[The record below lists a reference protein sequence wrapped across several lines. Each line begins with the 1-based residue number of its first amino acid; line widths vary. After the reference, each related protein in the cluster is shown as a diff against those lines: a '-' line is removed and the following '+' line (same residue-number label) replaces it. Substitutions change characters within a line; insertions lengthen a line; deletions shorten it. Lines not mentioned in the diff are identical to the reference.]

1 MTREPF
7 ANQSTA
13 VGTQDSASRP
23 RYHQGVNVNEL
34 TVEILKQIRD
44 GVVTVGERVDQLG
57 ERVDHLETSLSERID
72 GTNGRLDRVEHGLL
86 DLGKFMRQIARDQ
99 ARYERW
105 HHKHVD
111 LLERGVGNLKARVT
125 KLEKRR
131 GS

>member
-1 MTREPF
+1 VR
-7 ANQSTA
+7 
-13 VGTQDSASRP
+13 
-23 RYHQGVNVNEL
+23 VNDL

-44 GVVTVGERVDQLG
+44 GVDNLGSSLGERIDRLG
-57 ERVDHLETSLSERID
+57 ERVDHLETSLGERID
-72 GTNGRLDRVEHGLL
+72 GTNQRLDRVEQGML

-99 ARYERW
+99 SRHERF

-111 LLERGVGNLKARVT
+111 VLEKDVDDLKARVS

>member
-1 MTREPF
+1 M
-7 ANQSTA
+7 
-13 VGTQDSASRP
+13 
-23 RYHQGVNVNEL
+23 NEI

-44 GVVTVGERVDQLG
+44 GVVAVG

-72 GTNGRLDRVEHGLL
+72 GTNGRLDRVEQGLL
-86 DLGKFMRQIARDQ
+86 DLGKFMRHIARDQ
-99 ARYERW
+99 ARHERF

-111 LLERGVGNLKARVT
+111 LLEKDVDELKVRVT

>member
-1 MTREPF
+1 M
-7 ANQSTA
+7 
-13 VGTQDSASRP
+13 D
-23 RYHQGVNVNEL
+23 EL

-44 GVVTVGERVDQLG
+44 GVDHLGNTLSERI
-57 ERVDHLETSLSERID
+57 DHLETSLSERID
-72 GTNGRLDRVEHGLL
+72 GTNGRLDRVEQGLL

-99 ARYERW
+99 TRHERF

-111 LLERGVGNLKARVT
+111 LLEKDVDALKVRVT

>member
-1 MTREPF
+1 M
-7 ANQSTA
+7 
-13 VGTQDSASRP
+13 
-23 RYHQGVNVNEL
+23 NEV

-44 GVVTVGERVDQLG
+44 GVVTVGQRVDRLESSLG
-57 ERVDHLETSLSERID
+57 ERIDHLETSLGERID
-72 GTNGRLDRVEHGLL
+72 GTNGRLDRVEQGLL

-99 ARYERW
+99 ARHERF

-111 LLERGVGNLKARVT
+111 LLEKDVDNLKTRVT

>member
-1 MTREPF
+1 
-7 ANQSTA
+7 
-13 VGTQDSASRP
+13 
-23 RYHQGVNVNEL
+23 
-34 TVEILKQIRD
+34 
-44 GVVTVGERVDQLG
+44 VTVGEGVDRLG

-72 GTNGRLDRVEHGLL
+72 GTNGRLDRVEQGLL

-99 ARYERW
+99 ARHERF

-111 LLERGVGNLKARVT
+111 LLEKDVDNLKARVS

>member
-1 MTREPF
+1 VARRSID
-7 ANQSTA
+7 ANA
-13 VGTQDSASRP
+13 GARH
-23 RYHQGVNVNEL
+23 HQGVDVNDL

-44 GVVTVGERVDQLG
+44 GVDHLGTSLGERIDRIG
-57 ERVDHLETSLSERID
+57 DRVDHLETSLGERLD
-72 GTNGRLDRVEHGLL
+72 GTNHRLDRVEQGLL

-99 ARYERW
+99 ARHERF

-111 LLERGVGNLKARVT
+111 LLEKDVDDLKARVS

>member
-1 MTREPF
+1 M
-7 ANQSTA
+7 N
-13 VGTQDSASRP
+13 D
-23 RYHQGVNVNEL
+23 L

-44 GVVTVGERVDQLG
+44 GVDHLGSSLGERIDRLG
-57 ERVDHLETSLSERID
+57 ERVDHMEGALGERID
-72 GTNGRLDRVEHGLL
+72 GTNGRLDRVEQGLL

-99 ARYERW
+99 ARHERF

-111 LLERGVGNLKARVT
+111 LLERDVDNLKVRVT

>member
-1 MTREPF
+1 
-7 ANQSTA
+7 
-13 VGTQDSASRP
+13 
-23 RYHQGVNVNEL
+23 VNVNEL

-44 GVVTVGERVDQLG
+44 GVNHLGTSLG

-72 GTNGRLDRVEHGLL
+72 GTNGRLDRVEQGLL
-86 DLGKFMRQIARDQ
+86 DLGTFMRQIARDQ
-99 ARYERW
+99 ARHERF

-111 LLERGVGNLKARVT
+111 LLEKDVDNLKARVS